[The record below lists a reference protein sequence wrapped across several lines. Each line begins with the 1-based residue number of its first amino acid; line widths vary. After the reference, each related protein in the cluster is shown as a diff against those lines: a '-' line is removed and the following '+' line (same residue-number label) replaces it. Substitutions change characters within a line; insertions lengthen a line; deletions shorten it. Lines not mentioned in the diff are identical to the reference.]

1 MDKTEATRTSLLE
14 QPEAVALLGDAIV
27 TAGQV
32 EGCRQRLVKFTQRYL
47 PWFYRVEQRKNA
59 TIVIQGLLS
68 GLERKTAE
76 PIAREHGVPRKP
88 IQSFVGAGKWDDEA
102 VMGKLRRDVVGTMG
116 DPAGVL
122 VLDPSAFPK
131 KGTHSCGV
139 ARQWCGRLGKKENCQ
154 VGVFLAY
161 ATDRGQ
167 APLDRRL
174 YLPKDWATDK
184 ARRAECHVPRS
195 VRFQE
200 RWRMGLKMIDA
211 HGQQVPHRWVVAD
224 DEFGRVQAFR
234 AGLRK
239 REEPYVL
246 DVPCSTLVRDLQGRR
261 PARRPGSKSRRRVV
275 PFVRAEAWAAAQP
288 AGRWVKVH
296 VKDGTKGPITVR
308 AMMTPVRTREARR
321 VGPTEWLLVL
331 RSIESD
337 GGSPKLSYHLVWAP
351 WEVTLEEAVAAHGR
365 RHQIE
370 QLFEEAKG
378 QAGLGHYEVRSYVG
392 WHHHMTLSLLAVW
405 FLCLERLDQGKK
417 LQR

>member
-1 MDKTEATRTSLLE
+1 MDTTEATRTSLLE
-14 QPEAVALLGDAIV
+14 QPEAVALLGDAVV

-32 EGCRQRLVKFTQRYL
+32 EGCRQRLVKFMQRYL

-59 TIVIQGLLS
+59 IIVIQGLLS

-88 IQSFVGAGKWDDEA
+88 IQTFVGAGKWDDEA
-102 VMGKLRRDVVGTMG
+102 VMGKLRRDVVGAMG
-116 DPAGVL
+116 DPAGAL
-122 VLDPSAFPK
+122 VLDPSAFAK

-161 ATDRGQ
+161 ATGRGQ

-174 YLPKDWATDK
+174 YLPKEWAADK

-195 VRFQE
+195 VRFQKS
-200 RWRMGLKMIDA
+200 WRMGLKMIDA
-211 HGQQVPHRWVVAD
+211 HRRQVPHRWVVAD

-239 REEPYVL
+239 RNEPYVL
-246 DVPCSTLVRDLQGRR
+246 DVPCSTAVRDLQGRR
-261 PARRPGSKSRRRVV
+261 PPRRCGRAGPRRVV
-275 PFVRAEAWAAAQP
+275 PFVRAEVWAAAQP
-288 AGRWVKVH
+288 ADRWVKVR
-296 VKDGTKGPITVR
+296 VKDGAKGPITVR
-308 AMMTPVRTREARR
+308 AMMTPVRTREQGR

-337 GGSPKLSYHLVWAP
+337 GSRPKLSYHLVWAP

-370 QLFEEAKG
+370 QMFEDAKG
-378 QAGLGHYEVRSYVG
+378 QAGLGH
-392 WHHHMTLSLLAVW
+392 
-405 FLCLERLDQGKK
+405 
-417 LQR
+417 

>member
-1 MDKTEATRTSLLE
+1 M
-14 QPEAVALLGDAIV
+14 
-27 TAGQV
+27 
-32 EGCRQRLVKFTQRYL
+32 QRFL
-47 PWFYRVEQRKNA
+47 PWFYREEQRENA
-59 TIVIQGLLS
+59 KIVIKGLLS

-88 IQSFVGAGKWDDEA
+88 IQFFVGAGKWDDEA
-102 VMGKLRRDVVGTMG
+102 VMGKLGRDVVAAMG

-184 ARRAECHVPRS
+184 ARRAECHVPGS

-200 RWRMGLKMIDA
+200 RWRMGLNMIDA
-211 HGQQVPHRWVVAD
+211 HRQQVPHRWVVAD

-275 PFVRAEAWAAAQP
+275 PFVRAEAWAATQP

-308 AMMTPVRTREARR
+308 AMMTAVRTRDDGR
-321 VGPTEWLLVL
+321 VGPMEWLLVL

-405 FLCLERLDQGKK
+405 FLGLERLDQKKK

>member
-1 MDKTEATRTSLLE
+1 MDTTEGTRRSLLG
-14 QPEAVALLGDAIV
+14 QPEAQALLKDASV

-32 EGCRQRLVKFTQRYL
+32 EGCKQRLEKFMQRYL
-47 PWFYRVEQRKNA
+47 PWFYRKEQRKNA
-59 TIVIQGLLS
+59 TIVIHGLLS
-68 GLERKTAE
+68 GLGRKTAE

-88 IQSFVGAGKWDDEA
+88 IQFFVGAGKWDDEA

-184 ARRAECHVPRS
+184 ARRAECHVPGS

-211 HGQQVPHRWVVAD
+211 HRQEVPHRWVVAD

-308 AMMTPVRTREARR
+308 AMMTPVRTRDDGR
-321 VGPTEWLLVL
+321 VGPADWLLVL

-337 GGSPKLSYHLVWAP
+337 GGSSKLSYHLVWAP

-378 QAGLGHYEVRSYVG
+378 QAGLGHYEVRSYIG

-405 FLCLERLDQGKK
+405 FLGQERLEEGKK

>member
-1 MDKTEATRTSLLE
+1 MDTSEATGTSLLE
-14 QPEAVALLGDAIV
+14 QPEAVVLLADAIV
-27 TAGQV
+27 TSGQV
-32 EGCRQRLVKFTQRYL
+32 SGCKQRLVKFMQRYL

-59 TIVIQGLLS
+59 AIVIQGLLS

-88 IQSFVGAGKWDDEA
+88 IQSFVGSGKWDDEA
-102 VMGKLRRDVVGTMG
+102 VMGKLRRDVVGAMG
-116 DPAGVL
+116 DSAGVL

-131 KGTHSCGV
+131 KGTHSVGV

-154 VGVFLAY
+154 VGQFLAY

-174 YLPKDWATDK
+174 YLPKDWAADK

-200 RWRMGLKMIDA
+200 SWRMGLKMIDA
-211 HGQQVPHRWVVAD
+211 HRRQVPHRWVVAD

-239 REEPYVL
+239 RNEPYVL
-246 DVPCSTLVRDLQGRR
+246 DVPCSTAVRDVTAPDPTGRQGGRR
-261 PARRPGSKSRRRVV
+261 RRAVPFCRAEQWAAEQPPARWRDL
-275 PFVRAEAWAAAQP
+275 FVK
-288 AGRWVKVH
+288 AGQ
-296 VKDGTKGPITVR
+296 KGPIRVR
-308 AMMTPVRTREARR
+308 AVMTPVRTMLGQRI
-321 VGPTEWLLVL
+321 GPEEWLLVIRPL
-331 RSIESD
+331 HPEP
-337 GGSPKLSYHLVWAP
+337 GEPAASYHLGWSTAP
-351 WEVTLEEAVAAHGR
+351 VTLEQLVAARSR

-370 QLFEEAKG
+370 QMFEDGKG

-392 WHHHMTLSLLAVW
+392 WHHHMTLSLLALW
-405 FLCLERLDQGKK
+405 FLCQERQRQGKK
-417 LQR
+417 LPR

>member
-1 MDKTEATRTSLLE
+1 MDTAEATRTSLLE
-14 QPEAVALLGDAIV
+14 QPEAVALLEDAIV

-32 EGCRQRLVKFTQRYL
+32 ESCKQRLVKFMQRYL
-47 PWFYRVEQRKNA
+47 PWFYRKEQRKNA

-88 IQSFVGAGKWDDEA
+88 IQTFVGAGKWDDEA
-102 VMGKLRRDVVGTMG
+102 VMGKLRRDVVTAMG
-116 DPAGVL
+116 DPAGAL

-184 ARRAECHVPRS
+184 ARRAECHVPGS

-308 AMMTPVRTREARR
+308 AMMTPVRTRDDGR
-321 VGPTEWLLVL
+321 VGPAEWLLVL

-370 QLFEEAKG
+370 QLLEEAKG
-378 QAGLGHYEVRSYVG
+378 QAGLGHYEVRSYIG

-405 FLCLERLDQGKK
+405 FLGLERLGQGKK

>member
-1 MDKTEATRTSLLE
+1 MDTTEAIRTSLLE
-14 QPEAVALLGDAIV
+14 QPEAVALLDDAVV

-32 EGCRQRLVKFTQRYL
+32 EGCRQRLVKFMQRYL
-47 PWFYRVEQRKNA
+47 PWFYREEQRKNA
-59 TIVIQGLLS
+59 MIVIQGLLS

-102 VMGKLRRDVVGTMG
+102 VMGKLRRDVVGTLG

-122 VLDPSAFPK
+122 VLDPSAFAK

-174 YLPKDWATDK
+174 YLPKEWAADT

-200 RWRMGLKMIDA
+200 SWRMGLKMIDA
-211 HGQQVPHRWVVAD
+211 HRQQVPHRWVVAD

-239 REEPYVL
+239 RNEPYVL
-246 DVPCSTLVRDLQGRR
+246 DVPCSTAVRDLQGR
-261 PARRPGSKSRRRVV
+261 PPRRCGRAGPRRVV

-288 AGRWVKVH
+288 ADRWVKVH
-296 VKDGTKGPITVR
+296 VKDGAKGPITVR
-308 AMMTPVRTREARR
+308 AMMTPVRTREEGR

-337 GGSPKLSYHLVWAP
+337 GGSPKLRYHLVWAP